1 MKTLNRVLIA
11 SSFMFFF
18 NTACA
23 TKPAPALEKSAGGK
37 PVSFMVEGKK
47 VVGNVY
53 YPKGY
58 REGDKLKAIVVVGP
72 KGAVKEQ
79 TQGIYAKKLSD
90 KGYITLAFD
99 HRTYGESEGL
109 PRHFEN
115 PTMKVDDVKTAL
127 SYMSSLDGVDK
138 DKVGLLG
145 VCNGGGFGAS
155 AAIYDKSVKAYASVA
170 GIFDMR
176 SQIVS
181 QKDGVKKLNDIM
193 KKSGDAR
200 QKYLKTGE
208 VDYIEQM
215 TAAKENSNQLRKEA
229 ADYYLSDRG
238 RVPNWGENKMATM
251 SMEKRR
257 SFDITDQLQYM
268 SVPYLAIAG
277 TKALTKGYSKTAY
290 DRANGD
296 KELFEIDGATHVDLY
311 DVDQYVDQAITK
323 LDSFYSDKIK

>member
-1 MKTLNRVLIA
+1 MKKLERVLITTSLIGLISIA
-11 SSFMFFF
+11 Y
-18 NTACA
+18 AD
-23 TKPAPALEKSAGGK
+23 KPVPALEKSAGGTTT
-37 PVSFMVEGKK
+37 SFMVDRKK

-58 REGDKLKAIVVVGP
+58 KEGDTLKAIVVVGP

-79 TQGIYAKKLSD
+79 VQGIYAKKLAD
-90 KGYITLAFD
+90 KGFITLAID

-115 PTMKVDDVKTAL
+115 PTMKVDDVKAAL
-127 SYMSSLDGVDK
+127 SHISTLKGVDK

-176 SQIVS
+176 DQIVS

-200 QKYLKTGE
+200 QKYLKTGK

-215 TAAKENSNQLRKEA
+215 TEANENSNQLRKEA
-229 ADYYLSDRG
+229 AEYYLTERG
-238 RVPNWGENKMATM
+238 RVPNWGDNKMATM

-257 SFDITDQLQYM
+257 SFDITDQLKYM

-277 TKALTKGYSKTAY
+277 TEALTLGYSKTAY
-290 DRANGD
+290 ERAQGD
-296 KELFEIDGATHVDLY
+296 KELFEIEGATHVDLY
-311 DVDQYVDQAITK
+311 DVDKYVDQAITK
-323 LDSFYSDKIK
+323 LDSFYNDKIK